1 MTVKADIAFGL
12 HAVEELLRSQPQAV
26 GRLWIA
32 RGRQDGRMQALL
44 SLAEKAGVTIE
55 RAQREKLDALT
66 SGRHQGVVAELLGA
80 HTQASDLRWSEAQ
93 LCEAVRDNARAL
105 VLVLDGV
112 TDPHNLGA
120 CMRSADAAGVTA
132 VVTPKDNAADI
143 TAVVR
148 KVACGATETV
158 PLVRVTNLARALDAL
173 KEAGVW
179 LYGAAGEAEQSLY
192 DCSLGG
198 PMALVMGAEGTGMRR
213 LTRERC
219 DFLVS
224 LPMAGSVS
232 SLNVSVATGV
242 CLFEIRRQ
250 RLLAERPDGL

>member
-1 MTVKADIAFGL
+1 MANEFAYGL
-12 HAVEELLRSQPQAV
+12 HAVEELLRQQPRAV
-26 GRLWIA
+26 RCLWLLKGRDD
-32 RGRQDGRMQALL
+32 RRMQALL
-44 SLAEKAGVTIE
+44 KLADAAGVE
-55 RAQREKLDALT
+55 LRRATRARLDEMAA
-66 SGRHQGVVAELLGA
+66 GRHQGVLAELGSTA
-80 HTQASDLRWSEAQ
+80 APADVRWSEEELKA
-93 LCEAVRDNARAL
+93 AVSNNPSAL
-105 VLVLDGV
+105 LLVLDGV

-120 CMRSADAAGVTA
+120 CLRSADAAGVTA

-158 PLVRVTNLARALDAL
+158 PLVRVTNLARTLAML

-179 LYGAAGEAEQSLY
+179 IYGTAGDATQSLY
-192 DCSLGG
+192 ACDFAG
-198 PMALVMGAEGTGMRR
+198 PVALVMGAEGEGMRR

-219 DFLVS
+219 DFLLS

-242 CLFEIRRQ
+242 CLFEVRRQ
-250 RLLAERPDGL
+250 RLARG